1 MGTPKLREID
11 GNSSPAAGP
20 FVVPFV
26 IFSKLIPILENKHL
40 VTHGFWFKLHIDGT
54 PINLQVAAMRLWKQT
69 TRCQAMFDYRKIMG
83 HSAGWWFNDG
93 VCS

>member
-40 VTHGFWFKLHIDGT
+40 VTHGF
-54 PINLQVAAMRLWKQT
+54 
-69 TRCQAMFDYRKIMG
+69 
-83 HSAGWWFNDG
+83 
-93 VCS
+93 